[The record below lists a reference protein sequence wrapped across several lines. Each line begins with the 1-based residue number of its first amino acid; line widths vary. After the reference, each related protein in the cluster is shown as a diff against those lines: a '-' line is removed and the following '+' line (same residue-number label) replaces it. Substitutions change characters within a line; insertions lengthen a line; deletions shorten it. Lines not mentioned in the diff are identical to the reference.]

1 MNNITRAFS
10 EEVGM
15 MNSSWCVNPD
25 HTLMGNPVVVFIKR
39 CVRKM
44 IRFFVVQNVEAQN
57 EFNGH
62 VTRAFNSL
70 VGMIREQNVLFGSIM
85 HTMPV
90 ECMEI
95 FVDIVNNNGMFSGGI
110 IDANRY

>member
-1 MNNITRAFS
+1 MNNIPQAFG

-15 MNSSWCVNPD
+15 MNRSWCVNPER
-25 HTLMGNPVVVFIKR
+25 TLTGNPIVVFIKR

-44 IRFFVVQNVEAQN
+44 IRFFVIQNVEAQN

-70 VGMIREQNVLFGSIM
+70 VGMMREQNGSFESIM

-95 FVDIVNNNGMFSGGI
+95 FVDIVNNDGTFSGGI